1 MKAGD
6 RVYIAWGPVGWH
18 QSGIVSHITNNNSFF
33 HLSCDDGTARGFR
46 GKYLSLIDDKP
57 TDYPFLQVDGIQE
70 WFAGIRP
77 WTNEEID
84 KLGRGL
90 SDD

>member
-6 RVYIAWGPVGWH
+6 RVIFRTNAMKLGVLVVRYTLGRDRSCFRLDGQRVSIA
-18 QSGIVSHITNNNSFF
+18 NAN
-33 HLSCDDGTARGFR
+33 
-46 GKYLSLIDDKP
+46 LSLIDDKP
-57 TDYPFLQVDGIQE
+57 TEYPFLQVDGIQE
-70 WFAGIRP
+70 WYAGITP
-77 WTNEEID
+77 LTNEEID